1 MAATPRLS
9 VPKLS
14 VVIPVYNEE
23 AVLPTLFGRLYPA
36 LDALGISYEIV
47 FVNDGSRDRSVAV
60 LREQFSLRP
69 RHTRVVLFH
78 ANFGQHSAVMAGLA
92 YARGEYVI
100 TLDADLQNPPEE
112 IGKLV
117 GMLDQ
122 GYDYVGT
129 IRQQRQDSW
138 WRRWFSKRINKMREL
153 ITPVRITD
161 QGCMMRGY
169 ARSVVAALNQ
179 TREVNTFIPALA
191 SLYATKPVEVPI
203 AHEERFAGRSK
214 YSMYSLIRLNFDLI
228 TGFSV
233 VPLQLF
239 SMAGMTVALFS
250 ALFVLYLF
258 VRRIIVGPEAEG
270 VFTLFALVFFLIGV
284 ALFGIGLLGEYVGP
298 HLRPGTRAAAL
309 HRRGGPRGR
318 RRGGR
323 GVVPGRGNA
332 GTRSG
337 CLAVTRAVVF
347 AYSEVGVR
355 CVQELLA
362 QGVEIPLLFTHAD
375 DPGRE
380 PMVRQRAAA
389 GRGARPAGRDAG
401 RPQYA
406 GMDRGGGGRE
416 SRLCVLVLLSPPAG
430 QGLAGSAAPRSA
442 QYARLAAAEIPGQGA
457 GALGH
462 SQRRDRDRRQPAL
475 HGGKARR
482 RRARGSAVRAHR
494 GE

>member
-23 AVLPTLFGRLYPA
+23 AVLPELFGRLYPA

-47 FVNDGSRDRSVAV
+47 FVNDGSKDRSVAV

-129 IRQQRQDSW
+129 IRRQRQDSW
-138 WRRWFSKRINKMREL
+138 WRRWFSKRINRLREL

-191 SLYATKPVEVPI
+191 SLYATRPVEVPI

-239 SMAGMTVALFS
+239 SMAGMTVAMFS

-284 ALFGIGLLGEYVGP
+284 ALFGIGLLGEYVGRIYAQVRE
-298 HLRPGTRAAAL
+298 RPRYIVEAVLEEGGGEAA
-309 HRRGGPRGR
+309 
-318 RRGGR
+318 
-323 GVVPGRGNA
+323 
-332 GTRSG
+332 
-337 CLAVTRAVVF
+337 
-347 AYSEVGVR
+347 
-355 CVQELLA
+355 ELS
-362 QGVEIPLLFTHAD
+362 
-375 DPGRE
+375 
-380 PMVRQRAAA
+380 
-389 GRGARPAGRDAG
+389 PAGAS
-401 RPQYA
+401 PE
-406 GMDRGGGGRE
+406 RGQ
-416 SRLCVLVLLSPPAG
+416 A
-430 QGLAGSAAPRSA
+430 
-442 QYARLAAAEIPGQGA
+442 
-457 GALGH
+457 
-462 SQRRDRDRRQPAL
+462 
-475 HGGKARR
+475 ARR
-482 RRARGSAVRAHR
+482 
-494 GE
+494 